1 MGDSLV
7 RELYASPNGDTW
19 ALARSGRGELVVR
32 HHANRASGGIV
43 SDIAVDVFLSHGGQG
58 PEYQALSAALAEL
71 DLSGEN
77 SDVDKADAEKTD
89 QIDRARGE
97 TLRQALAVHLH
108 DKHERTVQSVQANAM
123 PEPDSLGG

>member
-1 MGDSLV
+1 
-7 RELYASPNGDTW
+7 
-19 ALARSGRGELVVR
+19 
-32 HHANRASGGIV
+32 V

-77 SDVDKADAEKTD
+77 SDVEKSDAETTD
-89 QIDRARGE
+89 QIDRALGQAVVRCWSKLAPDIQQILFEAAVQAEGE
-97 TLRQALAVHLH
+97 TLRQALAEHLH